1 MRHSKYGRV
10 GSASGVR
17 IACEVGIYVTVLRRL
32 MRIESKVKG
41 GIDRGDGGIG
51 H

>member
-32 MRIESKVKG
+32 MRIVKG